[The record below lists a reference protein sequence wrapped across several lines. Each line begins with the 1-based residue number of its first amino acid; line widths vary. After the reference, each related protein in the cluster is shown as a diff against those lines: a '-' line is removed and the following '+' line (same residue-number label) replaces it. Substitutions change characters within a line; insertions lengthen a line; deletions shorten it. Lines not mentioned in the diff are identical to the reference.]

1 MTNMTTVKN
10 PPRTVTT
17 QDYPRMAYCSAITTS
32 TPEHYERLKS
42 LGINT
47 VSVCL
52 HVSGFDYHKFATIHT
67 DLARR
72 AEMTTHAFMITDLH
86 EHIDDVIA
94 FTKRLV
100 KLYYTSKIG
109 RAHV

>member
-10 PPRTVTT
+10 PPRTVAT

-42 LGINT
+42 LGTNT

-52 HVSGFDYHKFATIHT
+52 HV
-67 DLARR
+67 
-72 AEMTTHAFMITDLH
+72 
-86 EHIDDVIA
+86 
-94 FTKRLV
+94 
-100 KLYYTSKIG
+100 
-109 RAHV
+109 

>member
-32 TPEHYERLKS
+32 TPEHYEHLKK
-42 LGINT
+42 LGITT

-52 HVSGFDYHKFATIHT
+52 RVRF
-67 DLARR
+67 
-72 AEMTTHAFMITDLH
+72 
-86 EHIDDVIA
+86 
-94 FTKRLV
+94 
-100 KLYYTSKIG
+100 
-109 RAHV
+109 